1 MILNL
6 QKTMKDRVFIKDG
19 QIVKHIN
26 NEHYKLVVDFKK
38 KQEQELEAF
47 ILNLGRYQNDSTT

>member
-1 MILNL
+1 
-6 QKTMKDRVFIKDG
+6 MKDRVFIKDG